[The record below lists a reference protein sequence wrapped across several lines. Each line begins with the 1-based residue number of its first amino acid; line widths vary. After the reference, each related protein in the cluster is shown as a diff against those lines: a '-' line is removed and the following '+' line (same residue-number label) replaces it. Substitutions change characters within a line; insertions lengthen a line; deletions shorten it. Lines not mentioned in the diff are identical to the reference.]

1 MLDSVDAALR
11 QIELAAEPAAEPA
24 PVSADVTPL
33 QFLCAVY
40 RNAGLPLTIRMRAA
54 STAAQYVH
62 PKLAVVAT
70 GPSGNI
76 AERLERLI
84 LEQQKRPKLIEHAP
98 QPDQQHIRRR
108 I

>member
-11 QIELAAEPAAEPA
+11 ALEVAEPAEVA

-33 QFLCAVY
+33 EFLCAVF
-40 RNAGLPLTIRMRAA
+40 RNAGLPLTMRLRAA
-54 STAAQYVH
+54 QSAAQYMH
-62 PKLAVVAT
+62 PRISVAL
-70 GPSGNI
+70 GSPSGNM

-84 LEQQKRPKLIEHAP
+84 IEKNKKLKLIEHAP
-98 QPDQQHIRRR
+98 QPNQQRIRRR